1 MREFSGY
8 CVPSEEYREMY
19 ELEAQQNMELRENA
33 VIQNNVILTL
43 QRELAATKQDLSNKN
58 AAVKD
63 LRGQLEHQKKETEN
77 WVEKFEL
84 RDLKSERVHQ
94 RRMEVEEKVYQIDK
108 MAVALRSEVE
118 KMSSVQDILDDQV
131 RSFKQKV
138 EDQRAVIKEKEA
150 VNQQLISKIADL
162 KGLCQEANK
171 KEDLDATVI
180 QKHESTMKEQ
190 NQKLGECN
198 DFITFVRER
207 EVKIVARLGQL
218 EEYYQAKRHQSCMFL
233 RRNNRRPSH
242 PAEDIVLGI
251 GKLLANNEIQT
262 LSPTADVR
270 QIM

>member
-19 ELEAQQNMELRENA
+19 ELESQQNMELREKA
-33 VIQNNVILTL
+33 VTQNNIIVAL
-43 QRELAATKQDLSNKN
+43 QRELAATKQDLSKKN
-58 AAVKD
+58 ATVDD
-63 LRGQLEHQKKETEN
+63 LQGQLEHQKKETEK
-77 WVEKFEL
+77 WVESFGL
-84 RDLKSERVHQ
+84 QDLKTAHQ
-94 RRMEVEEKVYQIDK
+94 RRMEVEKKVYQIDK

-150 VNQQLISKIADL
+150 VSQQLTSKIDDL
-162 KGLCQEANK
+162 KSLCQEANK
-171 KEDLDATVI
+171 KVNSDASVI
-180 QKHESTMKEQ
+180 QKHESTIKEQ

-207 EVKIVARLGQL
+207 EVKIVAQLGQL
-218 EEYYQAKRHQSCMFL
+218 EEYYEAKRHRSCMFL
-233 RRNNRRPSH
+233 RRNNRRLSH

-251 GKLLANNEIQT
+251 GKLLVKDEIQT
-262 LSPTADVR
+262 PSPTAAVR
-270 QIM
+270 QYM

>member
-19 ELEAQQNMELRENA
+19 ELESQQNMELREKA
-33 VIQNNVILTL
+33 VTQNNIILAL

-58 AAVKD
+58 ATVD
-63 LRGQLEHQKKETEN
+63 DVRGQLEHQKKETEE
-77 WVEKFEL
+77 WVEKFEFL
-84 RDLKSERVHQ
+84 QDLKTAHQ

-118 KMSSVQDILDDQV
+118 KMSSVQDILDGQV

-150 VNQQLISKIADL
+150 VNQQLITKIDDL
-162 KGLCQEANK
+162 SGLCQQANK
-171 KEDLDATVI
+171 KVDLDASVI
-180 QKHESTMKEQ
+180 QKHESTIKEQ

-207 EVKIVARLGQL
+207 EVKIAARLGQL
-218 EEYYQAKRHQSCMFL
+218 EEYYEAKRHQSCMFL

-242 PAEDIVLGI
+242 PAEDIVLDI
-251 GKLLANNEIQT
+251 GKLLVKDEIQT
-262 LSPTADVR
+262 QSPTAAVR
-270 QIM
+270 QVM